1 MLTSLSSALTAD
13 LAAGWNASFPVC
25 AWPATHT
32 FSSSARCWY
41 QGQGVHSSF
50 PFLNFDPKP
59 AVHWTIYK
67 VCLVRLLHLLY
78 SPLTSCSAKTC
89 FVVHSPHIRTIR
101 ERIAINEEKISE
113 ADYAGLAAQDSAVM
127 QQALTGSFGSLS
139 HFEVL
144 TALAFKY
151 FQRNKVRHA
160 PVFTTLQRIAI
171 MTLLK
176 IQQPLE
182 PRS

>member
-1 MLTSLSSALTAD
+1 MFTSLRSALTAD
-13 LAAGWNASFPVC
+13 LAAGWNACFTVC
-25 AWPATHT
+25 SWPATNT
-32 FSSSARCWY
+32 LSSSAHCWY

-67 VCLVRLLHLLY
+67 VCLVRLPHLLY
-78 SPLTSCSAKTC
+78 IPLTSCSAKTC

-101 ERIAINEEKISE
+101 ERIAVNEEKISE
-113 ADYAGLAAQDSAVM
+113 ADYAGLSAQDSAVM
-127 QQALTGSFGSLS
+127 QQALEGSFGSLS

-151 FQRNKVRHA
+151 FQRNKVQHA
-160 PVFTTLQRIAI
+160 SILTIVQQCAI
-171 MTLLK
+171 MT
-176 IQQPLE
+176 PL
-182 PRS
+182 RTWNQI

>member
-1 MLTSLSSALTAD
+1 M
-13 LAAGWNASFPVC
+13 AAGWNASFSVWSWS
-25 AWPATHT
+25 ASNTF
-32 FSSSARCWY
+32 FSSAHCWY

-50 PFLNFDPKP
+50 PFLNLDSKP

-78 SPLTSCSAKTC
+78 TPLTSCSAKTC

-101 ERIAINEEKISE
+101 ERIAIDGEKIPE
-113 ADYAGLAAQDSAVM
+113 VDYAGLAAQDSAVM
-127 QQALTGSFGSLS
+127 QQALEGSFGSLS

-151 FQRNKVRHA
+151 FQRNKVQQA
-160 PVFTTLQRIAI
+160 SILTK
-171 MTLLK
+171 LK
-176 IQQPLE
+176 DCHHDILE
-182 PRS
+182 HPAALGTRSE